1 MMIQIGREG
10 VIMANFVPMVIERSS
25 DGERSFDI
33 FSRLL
38 QDRIIMLTGEVNEH
52 SMNLVNAQLLYL
64 DSLNANP
71 INFYIDSGGG
81 LVTAGLGTVGII
93 RSIASPVHSVILGQ
107 AASMGSILATV
118 CSKRYAMPTARLML
132 HQPSGGARGMQ
143 SDIERSYKEI
153 TRLKEILTQM
163 YVDHNTKGKTY
174 QDFETILDRDYFMDV
189 NEAIALGII
198 DEVIPSKK

>member
-1 MMIQIGREG
+1 
-10 VIMANFVPMVIERSS
+10 MANFIPMVIERSS
-25 DGERSFDI
+25 SGERSFDI

-38 QDRIIMLTGEVNEH
+38 QDRIIMLTGEVNEY
-52 SMNLVNAQLLYL
+52 SMNLVNAQMLYL
-64 DSLNANP
+64 DSLNSQP

-81 LVTAGLGTVGII
+81 VVSAGLGTVGII
-93 RSIASPVHSVILGQ
+93 RSIASPVHSIILGQ

-118 CSKRYAMPTARLML
+118 CDKRYAMSTSRLML

-174 QDFETILDRDYFMDV
+174 DVFESILDRDYFMDV
-189 NEAIALGII
+189 YEAIELGII
-198 DEVIPSKK
+198 DGVIEPKK

>member
-1 MMIQIGREG
+1 
-10 VIMANFVPMVIERSS
+10 MANFVPMVIERTS

-38 QDRIIMLTGEVNEH
+38 QDRIVMLTGEVNDS
-52 SMNLVNAQLLYL
+52 SMSLINAQLLYL
-64 DSLNANP
+64 DSLNSEP

-93 RSIASPVHSVILGQ
+93 RNISSPVHSIILGQ

-118 CSKRYAMPTARLML
+118 CDKRYAMPTSRIML

-143 SDIERSYKEI
+143 SDIERTYNEI
-153 TRLKEILTQM
+153 TRLKQLLTQI

-174 QDFETILDRDYFMDV
+174 DDFVTILDRDYFMDTT
-189 NEAIALGII
+189 EAIELGIL
-198 DEVIPSKK
+198 DEIIISKK

>member
-1 MMIQIGREG
+1 
-10 VIMANFVPMVIERSS
+10 MANFIPMVIERSS
-25 DGERSFDI
+25 SGERSFDI

-38 QDRIIMLTGEVNEH
+38 QDRIIMLTGEVNEY
-52 SMNLVNAQLLYL
+52 SMNLVNAQMLYL
-64 DSLNANP
+64 DSLNSQP

-81 LVTAGLGTVGII
+81 VVSAGLGTVGII
-93 RSIASPVHSVILGQ
+93 RSIASPVHSIILGQ

-118 CSKRYAMPTARLML
+118 CDKRYAMSTSRLML

-174 QDFETILDRDYFMDV
+174 DVFESILDRDYFMDV
-189 NEAIALGII
+189 YEAIELGII
-198 DEVIPSKK
+198 DEVIEPKK